1 MGSPNTARR
10 FTSRST
16 IALLMLVM
24 TLMLSAMD
32 TLDMERERLKLIQD
46 TMDILLDP
54 SASNMLRSSA
64 TRSPSRTPERSPDQC
79 ARLLLTPPTL
89 RSVRTLSPL
98 SAPRST
104 IALLLL
110 VMTLR
115 SSRDMVM
122 QVTMAREM
130 LTQAM
135 EALDLSAKNM
145 LRSSATR
152 FLSIMSVRS
161 QERSARVF
169 QRNNV
174 IQLPTKFQE
183 KCVLHMN
190 MERVMDMDMEVM
202 DMDMVT
208 MENNFSSVP
217 HHVVILVTN
226 LTVK

>member
-98 SAPRST
+98 SAPRPTPRST

-122 QVTMAREM
+122 QVYGKRDA
-130 LTQAM
+130 
-135 EALDLSAKNM
+135 DPGYG
-145 LRSSATR
+145 
-152 FLSIMSVRS
+152 SIGPICKEHVEK
-161 QERSARVF
+161 QCHKVPQHHERKVPR
-169 QRNNV
+169 
-174 IQLPTKFQE
+174 KE
-183 KCVLHMN
+183 CK
-190 MERVMDMDMEVM
+190 
-202 DMDMVT
+202 
-208 MENNFSSVP
+208 SVP
-217 HHVVILVTN
+217 KEQCHPVAHKVPRKVCATYEYGKGHGHGHGGHGHGHGHHG
-226 LTVK
+226 K